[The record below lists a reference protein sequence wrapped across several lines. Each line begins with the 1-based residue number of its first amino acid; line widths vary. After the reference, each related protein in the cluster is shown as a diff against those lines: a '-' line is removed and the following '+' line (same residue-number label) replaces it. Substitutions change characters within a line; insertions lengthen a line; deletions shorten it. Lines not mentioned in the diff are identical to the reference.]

1 MSKHPLYNQAGLQKN
16 NQSHV
21 LYALVDKQLELQQ
34 LKDEYS
40 KKLIK
45 LQNDLTALEATIC
58 LFDENCSETIEK
70 IKQKAT
76 DCKKK
81 VRLFKNG
88 ELTSLVL
95 QFLKESS
102 APLSTKEL
110 ADLHSRFCTIN
121 MDSCIFYNIFSSYF
135 IYCITVFTFCNKS
148 FCSNSTD

>member
-1 MSKHPLYNQAGLQKN
+1 MSKHPLYNQTGLQKN
-16 NQSHV
+16 NQFHV

-34 LKDEYS
+34 LK
-40 KKLIK
+40 
-45 LQNDLTALEATIC
+45 
-58 LFDENCSETIEK
+58 DENCSETIEK

>member
-1 MSKHPLYNQAGLQKN
+1 MSKHPLYNQTGLQKN
-16 NQSHV
+16 NQFHV

-34 LKDEYS
+34 LK
-40 KKLIK
+40 
-45 LQNDLTALEATIC
+45 
-58 LFDENCSETIEK
+58 DENCSETIEK

-110 ADLHSRFCTIN
+110 ADLITEYKQFKNRDIRSNVKDTIKVLSKRN
-121 MDSCIFYNIFSSYF
+121 LLENEYDYD
-135 IYCITVFTFCNKS
+135 KS
-148 FCSNSTD
+148 VLCYKIKTLNGD